1 MAGGIRMGQD
11 ICVVDCRKNKGLE
24 NDYFTL
30 NVWGKPVFSYIVEE
44 CLEAGCFHS
53 IYIITDSLYLKS
65 VAWDIFGDRVILANK
80 LPDQNK
86 WVEEKGKGRYFIV
99 HGCALMLKKETI
111 ISVLNWGGGY
121 NLFCKKMERVS
132 ALSG

>member
-1 MAGGIRMGQD
+1 MGQD
-11 ICVVDCRKNKGLE
+11 ICVVDCRKNKGLG

-44 CLEAGCFHS
+44 CLEAGCFRG

-65 VAWDIFGDRVILANK
+65 AARDIFGDRVILVNE

-86 WVEEKGKGRYFIV
+86 WVGEKGKGRYFIV

-111 ISVLNWGGGY
+111 ISVLNRGGVQSI
-121 NLFCKKMERVS
+121 L
-132 ALSG
+132 